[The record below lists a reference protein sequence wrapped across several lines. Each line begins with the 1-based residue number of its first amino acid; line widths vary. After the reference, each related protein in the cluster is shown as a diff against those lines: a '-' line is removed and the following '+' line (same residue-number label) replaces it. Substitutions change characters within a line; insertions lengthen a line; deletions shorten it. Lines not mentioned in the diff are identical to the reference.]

1 MSFLRPVSVGQL
13 HLGLAILRV
22 VTGLVFMAHG
32 GQKLF
37 VFGLDG
43 VTGGFAGMGL
53 PLPGVLGP
61 LVALGEL
68 LGGFALVVGLLT
80 RVASFGLAIIMLG
93 AVLIVHAKNG
103 FFAPEGFEFPLT
115 LLAALLA
122 FTVAGP
128 GAYALDGVIVSRRS
142 TSRTR

>member
-1 MSFLRPVSVGQL
+1 LN
-13 HLGLAILRV
+13 LGLAILRV
-22 VTGLVFMAHG
+22 VTGIVFMAHG

-61 LVALGEL
+61 AVALGEL

-80 RVASFGLAIIMLG
+80 RIASVGLAIIMLG
-93 AVLIVHAKNG
+93 AVLVVHAKNG

-115 LLAALLA
+115 LLAATLA
-122 FTVAGP
+122 FTIAGP
-128 GAYALDGVIVSRRS
+128 GAYAVDGVIANRRS
-142 TSRTR
+142 DTRRR